1 MRGTKP
7 HLVSSNDAVTKAPAP
22 PGWLS
27 LDAKKEWRRI
37 MPSLVKRRILTT
49 ADLGSLEN
57 YCVAI
62 GTVREMERHLQKH
75 GHVFEAFK
83 LNDEGEQISLGMKR
97 NPAVGVQSD
106 AMTRA
111 RLLAAELGL
120 TPVSRSRPA
129 IREDGDDDDLNPLDI
144 S

>member
-1 MRGTKP
+1 MKGTKP
-7 HLVSSNDAVTKAPAP
+7 HLVISNDAVTKAPAAP
-22 PGWLS
+22 SWLS
-27 LDAKKEWRRI
+27 LDAKREWRRV
-37 MPSLVKRRILTT
+37 MPILVKRRILTT

-62 GTVREMERHLQKH
+62 GTVREMERHLQEH
-75 GHVFEAFK
+75 GRLHEVWRETE
-83 LNDEGEQISLGMKR
+83 NGPISLGMKR
-97 NPAVGVQSD
+97 NPAVGIQAD

-129 IREDGDDDDLNPLDI
+129 IRDDDDDDALLDF
-144 S
+144 

>member
-7 HLVSSNDAVTKAPAP
+7 RLVVNNDAVTRVPAAPA
-22 PGWLS
+22 WLS
-27 LDAKKEWRRI
+27 ADAKREWRRVLPI
-37 MPSLVKRRILTT
+37 LVQRRILTT

-62 GTVREMERHLQKH
+62 GTVREMDRRLQVD
-75 GHVFEAFK
+75 GHVIDTDK
-83 LNDEGEQISLGMKR
+83 GLKR
-97 NPAVGVQSD
+97 HPGVGIRSD
-106 AMTRA
+106 AMIQA

-129 IREDGDDDDLNPLDI
+129 IREDGDDDDLNPLDV

>member
-7 HLVSSNDAVTKAPAP
+7 HLVVNNDAVTKAPAAP
-22 PGWLS
+22 AWLS
-27 LDAKKEWRRI
+27 AEAKKEWRRVLPI
-37 MPSLVKRRILTT
+37 LIQRRILTT

-62 GTVREMERHLQKH
+62 GTVREMERHLQEH

-83 LNDEGEQISLGMKR
+83 DTEDGIVSIGLKR
-97 NPAVGVQSD
+97 NPAVGIQSD

-129 IREDGDDDDLNPLDI
+129 IREDGDDDTLNPLDI

>member
-1 MRGTKP
+1 MRGVKP
-7 HLVSSNDAVTKAPAP
+7 HLVVSNDAVTKEPAAPS
-22 PGWLS
+22 WLS
-27 LDAKKEWRRI
+27 AEAKKEWRRVLPI
-37 MPSLVKRRILTT
+37 LIERRILTT

-57 YCVAI
+57 YCTAI
-62 GTVREMERHLQKH
+62 GQVRDMERHLQQH
-75 GHVFEAFK
+75 GHVVESFK
-83 LNDEGEQISLGMKR
+83 ETDDGPVSTGMKR
-97 NPAVGVQSD
+97 NPAVGIQSD

-129 IREDGDDDDLNPLDI
+129 IREDDDDDGLNPLNV

>member
-7 HLVSSNDAVTKAPAP
+7 HMREDPEAITDLSP
-22 PGWLS
+22 PDWLS
-27 LDAKKEWRRI
+27 EDAAREWNRV
-37 MPSLVKRRILTT
+37 MPILTERRILTV

-57 YCVAI
+57 YCIAI
-62 GTVREMERHLQKH
+62 GQVRETERHIQEH
-75 GHVFEAFK
+75 GQVIIEMDGK
-83 LNDEGEQISLGMKR
+83 LKR
-97 NPAVGVQSD
+97 NPSVGIQAD

-129 IREDGDDDDLNPLDI
+129 IREDDDADSLVD
-144 S
+144 

>member
-1 MRGTKP
+1 MRGAKP
-7 HLVSSNDAVTKAPAP
+7 TLVIDNGAIKENRPAP
-22 PGWLS
+22 SWMS
-27 LDAKKEWRRI
+27 KDAKAEWRRVFPI
-37 MPSLVKRRILTT
+37 LIDRRILTV

-62 GTVREMERHLQKH
+62 GQVRETERQLQAE
-75 GHVFEAFK
+75 GHTFTTET
-83 LNDEGEQISLGMKR
+83 GIKR
-97 NPAVGVQSD
+97 HPATAIQSD

-129 IREDGDDDDLNPLDI
+129 VRKDEDDSEPSPLDY
-144 S
+144 

>member
-7 HLVSSNDAVTKAPAP
+7 HLQEEPEAIDILPA

-27 LDAKKEWRRI
+27 DDAADEWDRV
-37 MPSLVKRRILTT
+37 MPILTERRILTD

-57 YCVAI
+57 YCVAT
-62 GTVREMERHLQKH
+62 GTVREMEAHIQDH
-75 GHVFEAFK
+75 GHV
-83 LNDEGEQISLGMKR
+83 LDVEGTMKR
-97 NPAVGVQSD
+97 NPAVGIQSD

-129 IREDGDDDDLNPLDI
+129 IRDDDDDDSLLD
-144 S
+144 

>member
-7 HLVSSNDAVTKAPAP
+7 NMHEDPEAITDLDAPD
-22 PGWLS
+22 WLS
-27 LDAKKEWRRI
+27 DDAAEEWDRV
-37 MPSLVKRRILTT
+37 MPILAGRRILSV

-57 YCVAI
+57 YCLAM
-62 GTVREMERHLQKH
+62 GTVREMERHLQSF
-75 GHVFEAFK
+75 GHVIDVDGLF
-83 LNDEGEQISLGMKR
+83 KR
-97 NPAVGVQSD
+97 NPAVGIQSD

-129 IREDGDDDDLNPLDI
+129 IREGDDADSLLD
-144 S
+144 